1 MFQLAVLAA
10 DGASGGDQRGGPSS
24 TEADCGTTSGER
36 VVASAR
42 ISWVRGSPHV
52 ILTAMVSMETL
63 VSLCKRRGFVFQSS
77 EIYGGI
83 GSSWDYGPLGVEL
96 KNKIKRLWWRDF
108 VQRRPDMLGLDA
120 SILMHPTVW
129 KASGHVARAT
139 SSPSRPG
146 RRALTAAPCGPSVR
160 TAARGS

>member
-1 MFQLAVLAA
+1 MFQLAVRGA
-10 DGASGGDQRGGPSS
+10 DSARGGDQRGDGARRRL
-24 TEADCGTTSGER
+24 TAGLL
-36 VVASAR
+36 VASAR

-120 SILMHPTVW
+120 SILMQPTVW
-129 KASGHVARAT
+129 QARGHVDNLTDPIAD
-139 SSPSRPG
+139 
-146 RRALTAAPCGPSVR
+146 RRC
-160 TAARGS
+160 